1 MLKRASVSSKGSTMG
16 GSASKLTYV
25 VVGRIQF
32 LGAVGMQAL
41 VTCGLWAGGHSW
53 FPAMGTSPT

>member
-1 MLKRASVSSKGSTMG
+1 MG